1 MDIGE
6 IVSDS
11 IRYPSSNW
19 TKVII
24 LGILFIISFLIIPV
38 FLALGYIFKVLKAS
52 LAGLEELPEFD
63 EWIDMLVDGIKVFVV
78 YIVYFLPAILIMI
91 FSVISIWYS
100 IMSFAAMQTVGTMMS
115 PELLFGMFGGTAL
128 AGIIISM
135 IYMLVITPIMAIAIA
150 NMAYNDGEI
159 NAAFRFSE
167 IFELISQIGW
177 VDLIIWYIVLILIGV
192 VIGVLTGILGIIPV
206 IGWIISILVIYPY
219 INIFYA
225 RSVAWLYASA
235 FENSE

>member
-11 IRYPSSNW
+11 IRYPSSDW

-24 LGILFIISFLIIPV
+24 LGILFIISFLIIPI

-52 LAGLEELPEFD
+52 LAGLEELPEFN

-78 YIVYFLPAILIMI
+78 YIAYFLPAILIMI

-135 IYMLVITPIMAIAIA
+135 IYMLVITPVMAIAIA

-159 NAAFRFSE
+159 DRPM
-167 IFELISQIGW
+167 LQ
-177 VDLIIWYIVLILIGV
+177 
-192 VIGVLTGILGIIPV
+192 
-206 IGWIISILVIYPY
+206 
-219 INIFYA
+219 
-225 RSVAWLYASA
+225 
-235 FENSE
+235 